1 MLEGTYFVI
10 DDGAAAEDGTLTDE
24 IGPLWLEHIL
34 FQEL

>member
-10 DDGAAAEDGTLTDE
+10 DDGATAAEDGT
-24 IGPLWLEHIL
+24 LWLEHIL